1 MRIIYIAV
9 VLLLTG
15 VVVAMAEDLRPESS
29 EYQVTTVKGTVP
41 VTKVEALRAL
51 VTDPNAVVMRCQ
63 QQELSDKAT
72 LRNRKKTRL

>member
-29 EYQVTTVKGTVP
+29 EYQIVTSKGTLP
-41 VTKVEALRAL
+41 ATKVDALRAL
-51 VTDPNAVVMRCQ
+51 FMDPNAVVMRCQ
-63 QQELSDKAT
+63 QQELTPKGT
-72 LRNRKKTRL
+72 LRNRPK